1 MVLPDYSLNNNP
13 RDHVLPSYGT
23 SQFTL
28 QTVTLSVVKEVL
40 QTIDCR
46 KATGEDNLDSYFLKL
61 AAPIITNQIT
71 HLFNLSISTGV
82 IPQVWKSAHVVPLHK
97 GGDKNDR
104 NNYRAISKLSCLAK
118 ILESLVNNQLK
129 SFLSSNSVLNPHQSG
144 FRAKHS
150 TVTATTLVINDIITA
165 VNKGQYCA
173 ALFVDLSKA
182 FDTVDH
188 ALLLQ
193 RLHDI
198 GFDCNTC
205 KWFQDYLSHRQQCV
219 ILGNDRSTFLP
230 LSKGVP
236 QGSILGP
243 VLFTIYINNITSS
256 ITNCNAHLYAD
267 DTVLYCFSNTA
278 HSATQILQQAFDN
291 LQNALC
297 NLKLVLNANKT
308 KYMLFS
314 RARDIVDIA
323 DNGLHVATINGHSIE
338 RVSQYKY
345 LGIWLDQKVNF

>member
-1 MVLPDYSLNNNP
+1 MRKAKANYHLELVSNSFADPSKFWKVVNMNKNKSTTSTPSPVTFNDCFLHDPSEICQAFNTHFAAAGNQFDVIYPDNSLNNNP
-13 RDHVLPSYGT
+13 QDDVLPSYPT
-23 SQFTL
+23 SQFSLHTVTSSAVKEAL
-28 QTVTLSVVKEVL
+28 QTM
-40 QTIDCR
+40 DCR
-46 KATGEDNLDSYFLKL
+46 KATGEDHLNPYFLKL
-61 AAPIITNQIT
+61 SAPIITNQIT

-82 IPQVWKSAHVVPLHK
+82 IPQVWKSAHVVPLHQ
-97 GGDKNDR
+97 GGDKKDI
-104 NNYRAISKLSCLAK
+104 NNYGPISKLSCLAK

-150 TVTATTLVINDIITA
+150 TVTATTLVINNITTA
-165 VNKGQYCA
+165 VDKGKYCA

-198 GFDCNTC
+198 GFDCNSC

-219 ILGNDRSTFLP
+219 LLGNERSTFLP
-230 LSKGVP
+230 LLKGVP

-243 VLFTIYINNITSS
+243 VLFSIYINNITSS

-267 DTVLYCFSNTA
+267 DTVLYCT
-278 HSATQILQQAFDN
+278 
-291 LQNALC
+291 
-297 NLKLVLNANKT
+297 
-308 KYMLFS
+308 
-314 RARDIVDIA
+314 
-323 DNGLHVATINGHSIE
+323 
-338 RVSQYKY
+338 
-345 LGIWLDQKVNF
+345 